1 MGKGGKQKSTDFCEL
16 FFSMDPTPLNQ
27 NDAFCEVG
35 FYFSPFI
42 AKAFR
47 GSKSVIAEFPPQSQ
61 EE

>member
-1 MGKGGKQKSTDFCEL
+1 MDFCEM

-27 NDAFCEVG
+27 NNAFCEVG

-47 GSKSVIAEFPPQSQ
+47 LKVSYC
-61 EE
+61 